1 MINKIKGLL
10 NKYKSLP
17 AGVRA
22 SLWFLICAFFQ
33 KGISFITTPIFT
45 RLLTT
50 SEYGQYSVFNSWFSI
65 LSVAMTLSLYRG
77 VYTQGLVKFED
88 SRKEYTSALE
98 GLCTALTLF
107 WLAVYLPFKN
117 FWNDLLSL
125 TTLQMIAM
133 LVMVW
138 TTGIYNFWAVEQ
150 RVDVKYRKLVAVTIG
165 VSLAKPALG
174 ILLVLNSDDKVTAR
188 ILGLAIVELVAY
200 IGLYINHMIK
210 GKRFYSKKI
219 WTYAFKF
226 NLPLVPHYLS
236 MSILSTADRIMI
248 KKQCGD
254 SSAGIYNLAYN
265 ISMIMTMFKTALLQT
280 IEPWLY
286 KKIKKKEIGDIAKM
300 AYPTFILIA
309 IVNTILIAFAP
320 EIIYLFAPKTYSDA
334 LWVIPP
340 VVMSVY
346 FAFAYNFFAVFEFYY
361 EKTKYITFATLIG
374 AVVNI
379 VLNYFAIEMFG
390 YYAAGYTT
398 LLCYII
404 FAVFHYIFM
413 QKICNDY
420 LDGIHPYDTKKL
432 LVISGIFM
440 AIGFSFLVLY
450 KNNIARYSVI
460 VLLLTIAV
468 IYRKK
473 LMTYVK
479 QMIQIKKNK
488 VD

>member
-1 MINKIKGLL
+1 MGNKIKGIL

-22 SLWFLICAFFQ
+22 SFWFLICAFFQ

-45 RLLTT
+45 RLLSTA
-50 SEYGQYSVFNSWFSI
+50 EYGQYSVFNSWFSI

-77 VYTQGLVKFED
+77 VYTQGLVKFEE

-107 WLAVYLPFKN
+107 WLVVYLPFRS
-117 FWNDLLSL
+117 FWNELLSL
-125 TTLQMIAM
+125 TTIQMIAM
-133 LVMVW
+133 LAMVW

-150 RVDVKYRKLVAVTIG
+150 RVDVKYKKLVAVTIG
-165 VSLAKPALG
+165 VSIAKPVLG
-174 ILLVLNSDDKVTAR
+174 IIMVINSDDKVTAR
-188 ILGLAIVELVAY
+188 ILGLVIVELVAY
-200 IGLYINHMIK
+200 IGLYISHMIK
-210 GKRFYSKKI
+210 GKKFFSKKI
-219 WTYAFKF
+219 WTYALKF

-236 MSILSTADRIMI
+236 MSVLSTADRIMI

-254 SSAGIYNLAYN
+254 SPAGIYNLAYN

-280 IEPWLY
+280 LEPWLY
-286 KKIKKKEIGDIAKM
+286 KKIKKKEIKDIGAM

-309 IVNTILIAFAP
+309 IVNIILIAFAP
-320 EIIYLFAPKTYSDA
+320 EIIYLFAPKEYADA
-334 LWVIPP
+334 VWVIPP

-361 EKTKYITFATLIG
+361 EKTKYITVATLIG

-379 VLNYFAIEMFG
+379 ILNYFGIELFG

-413 QKICNDY
+413 QKICRDY
-420 LDGIHPYDTKKL
+420 LDGEYPYSTKKL
-432 LVISGIFM
+432 LLISGVFM
-440 AIGFSFLVLY
+440 AVGFGFLALY
-450 KNNIARYSVI
+450 NNIIVRYIVI
-460 VLLLTIAV
+460 AGLLVVAI
-468 IYRKK
+468 IFRKK
-473 LMTYVK
+473 IINFVK
-479 QMIQIKKNK
+479 QMIQIKKDK
-488 VD
+488 K